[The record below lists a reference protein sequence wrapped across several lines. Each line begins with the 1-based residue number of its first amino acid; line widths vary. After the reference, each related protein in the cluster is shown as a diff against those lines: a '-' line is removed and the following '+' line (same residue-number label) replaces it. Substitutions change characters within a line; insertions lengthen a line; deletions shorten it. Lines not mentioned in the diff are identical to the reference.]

1 MKIEYQYI
9 NRDFNRKT
17 TDFLLEI
24 EFDQLKKN
32 PEYVFE
38 IIDKKKLPL
47 RSVFVLVRSLYLRG
61 KLLFLFISIWIALII
76 LSFFD
81 FDTMATFGILIMFG
95 WTLKILFAF
104 KQSYT
109 SEKDRQYFERYYYE
123 LHNEIVKNSET
134 YDDYLRE
141 YEERKRLGKLAWR
154 PNL

>member
-47 RSVFVLVRSLYLRG
+47 KGVFVLVRNLYLRG
-61 KLLFLFISIWIALII
+61 KLLFIFISIWIALII
-76 LSFFD
+76 LSFSD
-81 FDTMATFGILIMFG
+81 FDTIASFGILIMFG
-95 WTLKILFAF
+95 WTLRILFAF
-104 KQSYT
+104 KQSYS
-109 SEKDRQYFERYYYE
+109 SEKERQYFEKYYYE
-123 LHNEIVKNSET
+123 LHYEIVKKSLT
-134 YDDYLRE
+134 YDDYLRG
-141 YEERKRLGKLAWR
+141 YEEHKRLGKLAWR
-154 PNL
+154 PKL